1 MFPKHVKADKNIKLL
16 SQQQQLAAMYIV
28 YGSMML
34 CSLLPLYILK
44 QFARVAALTRKQKD
58 LCKTGME
65 QMMSSPE

>member
-1 MFPKHVKADKNIKLL
+1 MFPKHVKSDKNIKQL
-16 SQQQQLAAMYIV
+16 SQQQLAAKWML
-28 YGSMML
+28 L

>member
-1 MFPKHVKADKNIKLL
+1 MFPKHVKTDKNINYFH
-16 SQQQQLAAMYIV
+16 SNNWQLERWML
-28 YGSMML
+28 L

-65 QMMSSPE
+65 QMMSSPV